1 MKLATRL
8 GLGFAVLIAI
18 VVALGSVG
26 YYLFHRVDANVIE
39 LSQHN
44 LPAVKYAT
52 AVERSALETINEE
65 KNTLLYKTNEA
76 IVRAQEKLKGLM
88 SNLDEM
94 DKVAGQFQDQALVSR
109 SGEVRKI
116 VTEYGKLYGQAV
128 TALQQNQVAER
139 LMDEKGDVV
148 DQEAGEFMQAK
159 KVDYI
164 EAKNALAVVN
174 NINAQVLDTRFQEKS
189 YMLDHDQ
196 QHVATI
202 ERNVKSILQAC
213 DELDKLHPDST
224 EKKQIANVR
233 KAIQEYLKAT
243 LAWVEEYRRDTQ
255 SEVLAGYAKTMN
267 RSGDT
272 VAQEV
277 DDYTLVKQG
286 AVERIAESVFI
297 VREIGDICLK
307 MRLREKDYL
316 LNRNSKD
323 WDTLKKY
330 LEDLSSLYGSLR
342 KVATSPKDKERIDR
356 ASKATEDYQATADS
370 WLKNDNLLSRD
381 ILPKMKQLGES
392 VIRTAQAVQNDS
404 WKISDGVTSQTQSI
418 VSTSNLIIIIALC
431 LGIFLGTILA
441 WFITRSITRPIG
453 RIIDGLNAGAEQV
466 AAASQEVAS
475 ASQQLAEGSSQQAA
489 AIEETAS
496 SLEEMAAMTKQ
507 NAQNASQTNQL
518 MAEAKQIVTQAN
530 QSMAR
535 LTVSMREISHA
546 SSETQKIVKTIDEIA
561 FQTNLLALNAAV
573 EAARAGEAGAGFA
586 VVADEVRNL
595 AMRAADAAKNTATL
609 IDGTVKTVKEGAEL
623 VESTGK
629 EFEQVASSASKM
641 GELISEVAAASD
653 EQATGIEQ
661 VNRAVSEMDKV
672 VQQNAANAEES
683 ASASEEMNA
692 QAVQMK
698 VFVGDLVVLVSG
710 AGRDEGTESRSE
722 DHRPRIKLP
731 VVHQP
736 KLLGKSSDGIGQ
748 TNGRRLALG
757 GKGKKEIHAE
767 QVVPLDGDD
776 FQNF

>member
-18 VVALGSVG
+18 VVALGGIG
-26 YYLFHRVDANVIE
+26 YYLFHRVDSNVIE

-65 KNTLLYKTNEA
+65 KNTLLYKTNEVM
-76 IVRAQEKLKGLM
+76 VRAQEKLKVLM

-116 VTEYGKLYGQAV
+116 ATEYGQLYGQAV

-159 KVDYI
+159 KGDYMD
-164 EAKNALAVVN
+164 AKNALAVVN
-174 NINAQVLDTRFQEKS
+174 SINAQVLDTRFQEKS

-255 SEVLAGYAKTMN
+255 SEALAGYAKTMN

-307 MRLREKDYL
+307 VRLREKDYL

-356 ASKATEDYQATADS
+356 ASKATEDYQTTADS
-370 WLKNDNLLSRD
+370 WLKNDNLLYQD
-381 ILPKMKQLGES
+381 ILPKMKRLGES
-392 VIRTAQAVQNDS
+392 VVRTVQAVQNDS
-404 WKISDGVTSQTQSI
+404 WKISDGVSSQTQAI
-418 VSTSNLIIIIALC
+418 VSTSNFVIIIALSIGIA
-431 LGIFLGTILA
+431 LGSMLA

-507 NAQNASQTNQL
+507 NAQNAGQTNQL
-518 MAEAKQIVTQAN
+518 MAETKQIVSQAN
-530 QSMAR
+530 QSMAK
-535 LTVSMREISHA
+535 LTVSMREITHA
-546 SSETQKIVKTIDEIA
+546 SAETQKIVKTIDEIA

-595 AMRAADAAKNTATL
+595 AMRAAEAAKNTATL
-609 IDGTVKTVKEGAEL
+609 IEGTVKTVKEGAEL

-629 EFEQVASSASKM
+629 EIDQVVSSATKM

-692 QAVQMK
+692 QAVQMRG
-698 VFVGDLVVLVSG
+698 FVGDLVVLVSG
-710 AGRDEGTESRSE
+710 AGRDEGTESLPA
-722 DHRPRIKLP
+722 DHKPRIKLP
-731 VVHQP
+731 VFHQP
-736 KLLGKSSDGIGQ
+736 KLIGKSVEARGN
-748 TNGRRLALG
+748 TNGGQLARY
-757 GKGKKEIHAE
+757 GKGKHEIRPE
-767 QVVPLDGDD
+767 QVIPFDGEDYQD
-776 FQNF
+776 F